1 MKIIGITGLA
11 RSGKDTLA
19 DYLVNDHGFI
29 KLSFAAPIR
38 AFVADITGFPLSAME
53 DGPEKELPLDW
64 LDGQTPRHLMQT
76 VGTEWGRNM
85 IDRDLWIK
93 VVEQKIRQAR
103 REGATG
109 VVVSDVRFDNEADF
123 IHDWHGGAVVKV
135 ERRGAVKVG
144 AHASENGVSA
154 ALVDVVVDNNG
165 PLHNLRSWA
174 AALAE

>member
-1 MKIIGITGLA
+1 MKIIGITGRA

-19 DYLVNDHGFI
+19 EFLVNDHGFV

-38 AFVADITGFPLSAME
+38 SFVADITGFPLAAME
-53 DGPEKELPLDW
+53 DGPEKEQPLDW

-103 REGATG
+103 RDGATG

-123 IHDWHGGAVVKV
+123 IGAWQHGVVVKV
-135 ERRGAVKVG
+135 ERDSAIQVG
-144 AHASENGVSA
+144 AHSSENGVSPE
-154 ALVDVVVDNNG
+154 LVHLVVDNNG
-165 PLHNLRSWA
+165 PLHSLRNWA
-174 AALAE
+174 AALAA